1 MTDTAVLEKKDI
13 KLTKTNKQYALLV
26 LNGERYSCWN
36 LPAVSKLAPGDT
48 VRYEW
53 EQSGDF
59 KNIKEISKSK
69 STDAE
74 EADQRFRVKDLR
86 IAKQVALK
94 GAVELVARMV
104 EVAPGSKDKGTLW
117 GTRLVIAEGTVE
129 MAQIMYKWLELED
142 EAVAEAEPEPP
153 TAYEPSDPE

>member
-1 MTDTAVLEKKDI
+1 MPDTAVLEKKDI

-48 VRYEW
+48 VRFEW

-59 KNIKEISKSK
+59 KNIKEISKAK
-69 STDAE
+69 SADAE

-104 EVAPGSKDKGTLW
+104 EVVPGAKEKGTLW
-117 GTRLVIAEGTVE
+117 GTRLLIAEGTVE
-129 MAQIMYKWLELED
+129 MAQIMYKWLESED
-142 EAVAEAEPEPP
+142 GMIDEQEPEPP
-153 TAYEPSDPE
+153 TSDEPSGPE